1 MPRGLRCAAHL
12 SPQLQLAMNAA
23 HAAALDDLADEAPAI
38 GSGAEPPAT
47 FMQPRRMKLAY
58 FGAAFGGS
66 NVAGHYLGALTSHT
80 LGKFEVYACQLMSEG
95 RGTAVDR
102 IDATTDTRLVDLSKM
117 SDHAAAT
124 EVYKLRPHIGVLLD
138 GYASANRI
146 AVMAMRPAPIQLSYI
161 SQGTSTGSSSF
172 IRYALTDA
180 VLSPPSQLGLWTERL
195 TMLPVAHV
203 NDYWRLRREVN
214 LQPIKVAEGRDD
226 YGLPAR
232 RFVMSNQGAFSRMDP
247 SSFQS
252 WCNLL
257 GRLPNATLWLN
268 RPNDRSEELMEQQL
282 AACGAARDNRKRIHF
297 SNSVARDEQ
306 VRRGGISDLALDT
319 PMHSVTLLR
328 WRAYGQ
334 ALRLQQC
341 SSMVQWLGVQS
352 VQ

>member
-1 MPRGLRCAAHL
+1 
-12 SPQLQLAMNAA
+12 
-23 HAAALDDLADEAPAI
+23 
-38 GSGAEPPAT
+38 
-47 FMQPRRMKLAY
+47 
-58 FGAAFGGS
+58 
-66 NVAGHYLGALTSHT
+66 
-80 LGKFEVYACQLMSEG
+80 
-95 RGTAVDR
+95 
-102 IDATTDTRLVDLSKM
+102 LVDLSKM

-138 GYASANRI
+138 GYASADRI

-232 RFVMSNQGAFSRMDP
+232 RFVMSNQAAFSRMDP
-247 SSFQS
+247 TSFHS

-297 SNSVARDEQ
+297 SNAVARDEQ
-306 VRRGGISDLALDT
+306 VRRGGISDLSLDT
-319 PMHSVTLLR
+319 PMHSGHTASVESLWSGTPVATVLKHGAMARSAVSAMSAAQMGTLALPTHKEMEDTIVQMVTGPRHSAPRSPWSGLGLF
-328 WRAYGQ
+328 
-334 ALRLQQC
+334 RLQDWVDGGLNPLFQRYKKHDL
-341 SSMVQWLGVQS
+341 SLSTK
-352 VQ
+352 